1 MLPKLPYKML
11 CPNMDPTGPA
21 NLAEKARKFM
31 PVGSSYSVEELE
43 ATGHWAMLERP
54 EEVIASIT
62 QWMEKDV
69 LPFHS
74 TLLQKIFSRL

>member
-1 MLPKLPYKML
+1 ML

-31 PVGSSYSVEELE
+31 PPGSSYSVEELE

-54 EEVIASIT
+54 EEVIASVT
-62 QWMEKDV
+62 EWMEKDV
-69 LPFHS
+69 LPFNGS
-74 TLLQKIFSRL
+74 LLQRLTSRL

>member
-21 NLAEKARKFM
+21 NIAEKARKFM
-31 PVGSSYSVEELE
+31 PSGTRYSVEELE

-54 EEVIASIT
+54 QEVTESVI
-62 QWMEKDV
+62 QWMQDEV
-69 LPFHS
+69 LPFNS
-74 TLLQKIFSRL
+74 TLLQRITSRL